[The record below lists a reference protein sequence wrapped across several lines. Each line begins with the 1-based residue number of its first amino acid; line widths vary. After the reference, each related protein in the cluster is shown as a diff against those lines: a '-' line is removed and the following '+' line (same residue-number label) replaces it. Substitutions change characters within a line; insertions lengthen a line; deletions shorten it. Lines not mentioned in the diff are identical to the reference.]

1 MCSDKSLTRCLFD
14 GDDVVDVGEMLKTVA
29 RGGSGSVAMR
39 WLVSGGLSESLVLC
53 WGNELVPSL
62 ESEESLSMIRR
73 C

>member
-1 MCSDKSLTRCLFD
+1 MCSGESLTWCFA
-14 GDDVVDVGEMLKTVA
+14 DDDNVVDVGEILKTVA

-53 WGNELVPSL
+53 WVNGLVPSL
-62 ESEESLSMIRR
+62 ESEESLSMIRQ